1 MMAGMVSAFP
11 KSSADLMMPL
21 FKIEDSGV
29 PSPRWPSA
37 LPTMPSI
44 MKVTKEQ
51 SAANRQAL
59 VDAASKLYRERGI
72 AGVGLAEISREAGFT
87 HGGFYGRFASKEELA
102 AEACDQAFEASL
114 SRLATQLDKHDG
126 DLGPFL
132 KRYFS
137 AAHRDAP
144 GGGCPMAALGVDAAR
159 DGGLL
164 RESMSAGIGAYV
176 HELATHRPDGTVVE
190 TPTAEDEARA
200 IGLLATMVGGL
211 VLARACAGAAPGLS
225 ERILRTS
232 LAASSKAA

>member
-1 MMAGMVSAFP
+1 
-11 KSSADLMMPL
+11 MP
-21 FKIEDSGV
+21 
-29 PSPRWPSA
+29 A
-37 LPTMPSI
+37 I

-126 DLGPFL
+126 DLGPLL

-144 GGGCPMAALGVDAAR
+144 GGGCPMAALCVDAAR
-159 DGGLL
+159 EGGLL
-164 RESMSAGIGAYV
+164 RESMSAGIGAYL